1 MPLALVF
8 FARLGLQ
15 CYNARVLAPNW
26 RVPRHPRRIMKRRL
40 RLILGLVISL
50 AFLYLAMRGIS
61 WHELWELF
69 RKANYLYLIP
79 AFFLLILINWT
90 RAYRWR
96 LLMYPNDRLPLLRVF
111 HIVNIG
117 YSFNN
122 VFPAKAGE
130 VVRAYLLGRVIPGGI
145 GQALST
151 LLIERLLDVLSVVV
165 LLVLLIPFVSLPD
178 PVTKGGL
185 VFGTVAILGTIVLL
199 ILSRF
204 GDRGVEWVWR
214 FVGRIPL
221 IGHSKKGAVYYTP
234 VKTAL
239 RNLLEGFGV
248 LRVGRLLPGILIG
261 SALVWLGYATF
272 NYLLMAVFNMTELP
286 FLAAALV
293 LCATGLSM
301 VVPSTAGAMGVFEW
315 AAVQALA
322 VYGLGESRAFGYA
335 FGLHAFTNIILILF
349 GLVGLLA
356 EGLSYESIRKEAM
369 QGADSPSPAD
379 ASQ

>member
-1 MPLALVF
+1 
-8 FARLGLQ
+8 
-15 CYNARVLAPNW
+15 
-26 RVPRHPRRIMKRRL
+26 MKRRL

-50 AFLYLAMRGIS
+50 VFLYLAMRGIS
-61 WHELWELF
+61 WRELWELF
-69 RKANYLYLIP
+69 RQANYLYLIP
-79 AFFLLILINWT
+79 AFFLLILINWV

-96 LLMYPNDRLPLLRVF
+96 LLMYPHGHLPLLRVF

-117 YSFNN
+117 YAFNN

-130 VVRAYLLGRVIPGGI
+130 IVRAYLVGRVIPGGI

-165 LLVLLIPFVSLPD
+165 LLVILIPFVRLPEA
-178 PVTKGGL
+178 VAKGGL
-185 VFGTVAILGTIVLL
+185 VFGVAAIAGTIVLL

-204 GDRGVEWVWR
+204 GDKGVEWVWR

-221 IGHSKKGAVYYTP
+221 IGHPK

-248 LRVGRLLPGILIG
+248 LRVRRLLPGIFLS

-272 NYLLMAVFNMTELP
+272 NYLLMAVFRMAELS

-322 VYGLGESRAFGYA
+322 VYSVGESRAFGYA
-335 FGLHAFTNIILILF
+335 FGLHAFTNVTLILF

-356 EGLSYESIRKEAM
+356 EGLSYEGLRKEAL
-369 QGADSPSPAD
+369 QGAGSPSPAD
-379 ASQ
+379 VSQS

>member
-1 MPLALVF
+1 
-8 FARLGLQ
+8 
-15 CYNARVLAPNW
+15 
-26 RVPRHPRRIMKRRL
+26 MKRRL
-40 RLILGLVISL
+40 RLLIGIVVSLV
-50 AFLYLAMRGIS
+50 FLYLAMRGIR
-61 WHELWELF
+61 WQELWALF
-69 RKANYLYLIP
+69 RTAHYLYLIP
-79 AFFLLILINWT
+79 AFFLLILINVV

-96 LLMYPNDRLPLLRVF
+96 LLMYPNDRLPLMRVF

-130 VVRAYLLGRVIPGGI
+130 VVRAFLVGRMIPGGI

-165 LLVLLIPFVSLPD
+165 LLVILIPFVRLPQA
-178 PVTKGGL
+178 VAQGGL
-185 VFGTVAILGTIVLL
+185 LFGAVAIVGTVVLL
-199 ILSRF
+199 IFSRF

-214 FVGRIPL
+214 FVGRVPVV
-221 IGHSKKGAVYYTP
+221 GHPKVKG
-234 VKTAL
+234 AL
-239 RNLLEGFGV
+239 RNLLEGFAV
-248 LRVGRLLPGILIG
+248 LRIGRLLPGVLIG

-272 NYLLMAVFNMTELP
+272 NYLLMAVFNMTSLS
-286 FLAAALV
+286 FTAAALV

-322 VYGLGESRAFGYA
+322 VFGVAESPAFGYA
-335 FGLHAFTNIILILF
+335 LGLHAFTNIVLILF

-356 EGLSYESIRKEAM
+356 EGLSYDVIRREAM
-369 QGADSPSPAD
+369 QGPPAPSPAD
-379 ASQ
+379 PPET

>member
-1 MPLALVF
+1 
-8 FARLGLQ
+8 
-15 CYNARVLAPNW
+15 
-26 RVPRHPRRIMKRRL
+26 MKRRL
-40 RLILGLVISL
+40 RLVLGLLVSL

-61 WHELWELF
+61 WRELWELF

-79 AFFLLILINWT
+79 AFFLLIFINWT

-130 VVRAYLLGRVIPGGI
+130 VVRAYLVGRMIPGGI
-145 GQALST
+145 GQALSA

-165 LLVLLIPFVSLPD
+165 LLIILIPFVSLPD
-178 PVTKGGL
+178 AVAKGGL
-185 VFGTVAILGTIVLL
+185 VFGTAAVLGTIVLL

-214 FVGRIPL
+214 FVGRVPL
-221 IGHSKKGAVYYTP
+221 IGHPK

-261 SALVWLGYATF
+261 SVLVWLGYATF
-272 NYLLMAVFNMTELP
+272 NYLLMAVFNMTDLS

-322 VYGLGESRAFGYA
+322 VYGVGESQAFGYA
-335 FGLHAFTNIILILF
+335 FGLHAFTNITLILF

-356 EGLSYESIRKEAM
+356 EGLSYESLRKEAM
-369 QGADSPSPAD
+369 RNETSSPVGASES
-379 ASQ
+379 